1 MKRVQAIRRRAA
13 VRAVCAL
20 AVLLA
25 AGGFAPA
32 ARAQMEGQ
40 TIKNFRLPEYDSEGR
55 LQHQLYGE
63 TATFLKDNIIQLT
76 GLKIE
81 VFNRGEVV
89 ARVFSPDCAYAPTQK
104 KAASKDHIRIVTGLG
119 VVTGDGF
126 AWNGQN
132 AQFQIFNNAKVV
144 LDSSA
149 NGAVALPEAS
159 APLKD
164 IEIPPE
170 ALEP

>member
-1 MKRVQAIRRRAA
+1 M
-13 VRAVCAL
+13 
-20 AVLLA
+20 
-25 AGGFAPA
+25 
-32 ARAQMEGQ
+32 
-40 TIKNFRLPEYDSEGR
+40 
-55 LQHQLYGE
+55 
-63 TATFLKDNIIQLT
+63 
-76 GLKIE
+76 
-81 VFNRGEVV
+81 
-89 ARVFSPDCAYAPTQK
+89 
-104 KAASKDHIRIVTGLG
+104 TGLG